1 MSLILGIDPGI
12 ARCGYGLVR
21 REGSSFACVDYGCIE
36 TPAGMDEGE
45 RLTLLYDAISQLVTK
60 GEILRVGVEKLFFSK
75 NTKTAFQVGHAR
87 GVILLS
93 LAKAGLPIL
102 EFTPNEVKQSLCGY
116 GNADKKQMQQ
126 MVKLTLKLKEIPEP
140 DDAADALAVAITAAT
155 WKVIR

>member
-1 MSLILGIDPGI
+1 MSLTLGIDPGI

-21 REGSSFACVDYGCIE
+21 REGSSFVCVDYGCIE
-36 TPAGMDEGE
+36 TPAGLEEGK
-45 RLTLLYDAISQLVTK
+45 RLDALFNAINAVLKNADIV
-60 GEILRVGVEKLFFSK
+60 RVGVEKLFFSK

-87 GVILLS
+87 GVIMLA

-126 MVKLTLKLKEIPEP
+126 MVKLTLKLKDVPEP

-155 WKVIR
+155 WTAIR